1 VKCAPPSLTET
12 IHEFVIFLVGTNP
25 KPNNIFV
32 FTPRNGTVMETDIN
46 RPDVALRGKAQGW
59 MRKPEVRGQ
68 LTEVGGRKEQLSV
81 MAQ

>member
-1 VKCAPPSLTET
+1 
-12 IHEFVIFLVGTNP
+12 
-25 KPNNIFV
+25 
-32 FTPRNGTVMETDIN
+32 METDIN